1 MWRGTN
7 DDGSTGAD
15 RCMPQH
21 SPRATRAR
29 ARALGACVDLARN
42 EVAMSL
48 GAVVTAAVAAN
59 RLKRRPSTNSPH
71 TSRNPTG
78 SGHSHDPL
86 TMSFKALGEAEGCGA
101 LLAAMSAEP
110 KQVATLTACCTVMA
124 MHAWGNGVCKRGVLL
139 ADGAPAILSA
149 MRAHKDQIAVQE
161 TGLMALAR
169 VQEVGPTMNGRPSV
183 LLARPFGCI
192 LRPHASQPLCQAAA
206 PRHSP
211 SWRATTR
218 RSRTRWWSRTARTRS
233 PER

>member
-1 MWRGTN
+1 
-7 DDGSTGAD
+7 
-15 RCMPQH
+15 
-21 SPRATRAR
+21 
-29 ARALGACVDLARN
+29 
-42 EVAMSL
+42 
-48 GAVVTAAVAAN
+48 
-59 RLKRRPSTNSPH
+59 
-71 TSRNPTG
+71 
-78 SGHSHDPL
+78 
-86 TMSFKALGEAEGCGA
+86 MSFKALGEAEGCGA

-124 MHAWGNGVCKRGVLL
+124 MHAWGNGVCKRGVLQ

-169 VQEVGPTMNGRPSV
+169 VQEVDPTMIGRPSV

-192 LRPHASQPLCQAAA
+192 LRAHASQPLCQAAA
-206 PRHSP
+206 PRRSP